1 MHRRGRTIEQAL
13 VALAVALAAHDAT
26 SAPSAS
32 SAAAVIQKAPTRID
46 FPPSFGALAGS
57 SSSAGNL
64 WYDGS
69 PWLSWLRPE
78 LRASAPSLAGIVHL
92 EDLVLYDLDLKLDA
106 DNRRF
111 ALREVVYLTNEGP
124 GPRDEWVFRLYSNI
138 GKTVRPLPNPVLFK
152 DGGCVDSECSV
163 ATEGAGVISVRPR
176 TAVPSGGRIKV
187 RFEFSGEL
195 ERIDASRTDL
205 LSQSIEGL
213 AALDGGSAGGNYGL
227 LAEGNGTFSL
237 ANFYA
242 VLARRNGTR
251 WDRTVPVPIGDLGS
265 DDLCNVHAALDVPAS
280 LHIAH
285 NGVLLQQE
293 VDPRTFRRR
302 VEIGA
307 AMVRDFVVLAGS
319 ELTASSTT
327 VSGVNVTS
335 HYRSDDRI
343 GGLQVL
349 AVAARAL
356 SQFAQRFGPYPY
368 VRLDLVEAP
377 LVGGAGGVEFS
388 GLATVAS
395 MFYAA
400 DSSNGLAALLPT
412 GSMRE
417 FVTAHEVAHQW
428 WHVLVGSDSRVS
440 PFADESLTQYSAMLY
455 FEDRYGKDRAH
466 QEGEMNAK
474 MTYQMMRL
482 LGRADGRVDGPV
494 SSFSPLSYAGLV
506 YGKGPYFYDAVRKR
520 IGDAAF
526 FQALRTYVARH
537 QFRLAPSTALVEL
550 LASGSRQQEVRA
562 LATRWLREAHGDQD
576 LGSLALPGMAG
587 LLGAQGKT
595 PDVSQLME
603 QIMKQLGSEMA
614 P

>member
-1 MHRRGRTIEQAL
+1 
-13 VALAVALAAHDAT
+13 
-26 SAPSAS
+26 
-32 SAAAVIQKAPTRID
+32 
-46 FPPSFGALAGS
+46 
-57 SSSAGNL
+57 
-64 WYDGS
+64 
-69 PWLSWLRPE
+69 
-78 LRASAPSLAGIVHL
+78 
-92 EDLVLYDLDLKLDA
+92 
-106 DNRRF
+106 
-111 ALREVVYLTNEGP
+111 
-124 GPRDEWVFRLYSNI
+124 
-138 GKTVRPLPNPVLFK
+138 
-152 DGGCVDSECSV
+152 
-163 ATEGAGVISVRPR
+163 
-176 TAVPSGGRIKV
+176 
-187 RFEFSGEL
+187 
-195 ERIDASRTDL
+195 
-205 LSQSIEGL
+205 
-213 AALDGGSAGGNYGL
+213 
-227 LAEGNGTFSL
+227 
-237 ANFYA
+237 
-242 VLARRNGTR
+242 
-251 WDRTVPVPIGDLGS
+251 
-265 DDLCNVHAALDVPAS
+265 
-280 LHIAH
+280 
-285 NGVLLQQE
+285 
-293 VDPRTFRRR
+293 
-302 VEIGA
+302 
-307 AMVRDFVVLAGS
+307 
-319 ELTASSTT
+319 
-327 VSGVNVTS
+327 
-335 HYRSDDRI
+335 
-343 GGLQVL
+343 
-349 AVAARAL
+349 
-356 SQFAQRFGPYPY
+356 
-368 VRLDLVEAP
+368 
-377 LVGGAGGVEFS
+377 
-388 GLATVAS
+388 

-587 LLGAQGKT
+587 LLGAQGKA
-595 PDVSQLME
+595 PDISQLME